1 MFFRHPRSAWLVLLG
16 LLATFPL
23 VAWCASLTG
32 QRFRNDLV
40 DWVDQDSS
48 AASQF
53 AEFRQQ
59 FGLSEYALMTWR
71 GCDLEDHRLDSVAAA
86 LRSPGLQQ
94 WIAQVSSGRAALR
107 DLIQSTGLPKHVA
120 KQRLSGLAIGTDG
133 TSTGVFF
140 ELTTQGRENRS
151 EAFAAITAAAR
162 QYIPPDQIQWAGLA
176 HDLHVLDHD
185 GFHSPFFMLPW
196 IMLTAFA
203 LTWLF
208 IGDLRLA
215 LFINAL
221 GTYCGCLAFT
231 FIYFTDFELNA
242 IVWPLPT
249 LMTLLTISASL
260 HFMGYYRSAVSQ
272 VTETSDLSG
281 GRLQFAIVRRAWMD
295 AWRPTLYC
303 SITTAVGLLSLML
316 SHTQPVRQFGM
327 FGSISIVSCS
337 LLTLLAM
344 PAWLALF
351 PPVTRRTTNRP
362 DNQHA
367 IWSWLADR
375 TRDYRKQIIVAGA
388 LTILVFGAS
397 ISRIRTGTDLRSFF
411 PLGHRVLSDADTV
424 ERKIGTLSSIELLLR
439 FENPQ
444 LKNDLDRIRL
454 IRSLGQNIIGETEIA
469 AVLSAATITPQLG
482 PPTRG
487 IKRVAQNRKLER
499 LKDELGSLQLLHVA
513 DDDEIEAD
521 AETETWRVSLRYS
534 SLHSVDVESL
544 ADHCKEEVKRLFLPD
559 GNCVF
564 DEEKLQVITTG
575 EFVLFDDLDR
585 QFLTDL
591 ITTYSTAFVLVF
603 VLVLLILRSF
613 AGATLAA
620 MPNLL
625 PAVLVFGVAGML
637 SLSLDAASLL
647 TASVALG
654 IAVDDTLHLIIWW
667 RNHQVDGASSHD
679 SLKDAMQ
686 HCGMA
691 VVQTSVICGFSIGL
705 YAFCGFLP
713 TVRFGILL
721 LVMLL
726 AALVGDL
733 ILLPALL
740 STSLAKRR

>member
-162 QYIPPDQIQWAGLA
+162 QYIPPDQIQWACLA

-362 DNQHA
+362 DNPHA

-411 PLGHRVLSDADTV
+411 PLGHRVLSDADIV

-637 SLSLDAASLL
+637 SLSLDAASLM